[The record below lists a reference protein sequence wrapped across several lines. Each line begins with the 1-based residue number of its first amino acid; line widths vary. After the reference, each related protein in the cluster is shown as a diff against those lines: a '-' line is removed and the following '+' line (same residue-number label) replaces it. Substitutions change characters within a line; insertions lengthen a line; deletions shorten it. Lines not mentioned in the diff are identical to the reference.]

1 MFVRYIESGNNQ
13 EHETQLNHK
22 LMKQLFLAVF
32 IFFVLFAG
40 AQDPARFKNDVEELA
55 KKEYNFSPE
64 KKLVV
69 FAGSSSI
76 RMWKDLPDYFPE
88 YNVINNGFGG
98 SHFSD
103 LLFYYDELIL
113 SRKPDILFIYE
124 GDNDIADAKKP
135 AKVMKQ
141 AKELTAKIRKDLPGT
156 RVLFIS
162 PKPSLA
168 REKLKEKYLTFNNKL
183 ERYCNRKKQVEFVN
197 IWTPMCDKSGNI
209 LPGLF
214 IEDGL
219 HMNKTGYD
227 IWGETIRGFLIP
239 E

>member
-1 MFVRYIESGNNQ
+1 
-13 EHETQLNHK
+13 
-22 LMKQLFLAVF
+22 MKPVFSVILVFL
-32 IFFVLFAG
+32 VLFAA
-40 AQDPARFKNDVEELA
+40 AQDPTRFKTDVEELA
-55 KKEYNFSPE
+55 KTEYNFSND

-76 RMWKDLPDYFPE
+76 RMWKDVQSYFPE

-113 SRKPDILFIYE
+113 SRKPEILFIYE

-135 AKVMKQ
+135 REVIKQ
-141 AKELTAKIRKDLPGT
+141 AKEFVSKIRKDLPET
-156 RVLFIS
+156 RILFIS

-197 IWTPMCDKSGNI
+197 VWTPMCDKSGNI

-214 IEDGL
+214 LEDGL
-219 HMNKTGYD
+219 HMNKKGYD
-227 IWGETIRGFLIP
+227 IWDAAIDNYLE
-239 E
+239 

>member
-1 MFVRYIESGNNQ
+1 
-13 EHETQLNHK
+13 
-22 LMKQLFLAVF
+22 MKPVFSVILVFL
-32 IFFVLFAG
+32 VLFAA
-40 AQDPARFKNDVEELA
+40 AQDPARFKTDVEELA
-55 KKEYNFSPE
+55 KTEYKFTND

-76 RMWKDLPDYFPE
+76 RMWKDVQSYFPE

-103 LLFYYDELIL
+103 LLFYYDDLIL
-113 SRKPDILFIYE
+113 SRKPEILFIYE
-124 GDNDIADAKKP
+124 GDNDIADAKTP
-135 AKVMKQ
+135 AEVMKQ
-141 AKELTAKIRKDLPGT
+141 AKGLVAKIRNDLPET
-156 RVLFIS
+156 RILFIS

-197 IWTPMCDKSGNI
+197 VWTPMCDRSGTI

-214 IEDGL
+214 LEDGL
-219 HMNKTGYD
+219 HMNKKGYD
-227 IWGETIRGFLIP
+227 IWGTAINNYLE
-239 E
+239 

>member
-1 MFVRYIESGNNQ
+1 
-13 EHETQLNHK
+13 
-22 LMKQLFLAVF
+22 MKQLFLILSLVF
-32 IFFVLFAG
+32 TLFAT
-40 AQDPARFKNDVEELA
+40 AQDPARFKTDVDELA
-55 KKEYNFSPE
+55 KKEYTLSTD

-76 RMWKDLPDYFPE
+76 RMWKDVAAYFPE

-103 LLFYYDELIL
+103 LLFYYNEIIL
-113 SRKPDILFIYE
+113 SRKPEILFIYE

-135 AKVMKQ
+135 SKVMGQ
-141 AKELTAKIRKDLPGT
+141 AKELISKIRKDLPET

-197 IWTPMCDKSGNI
+197 VWTPMVDKSGTI

-214 IEDGL
+214 LEDGL

-227 IWGETIRGFLIP
+227 IWGETIRGFLIQ